1 MSVQVEN
8 LEKNMAKLT
17 VEIPE
22 ADFEKAIE
30 SVYLKN
36 KNKFSVP
43 GFRKGKVPRK
53 MIEKMYGVGVF
64 YEDAFN
70 EVLPKSYEEAAKES
84 GLVITSE
91 PNFAIVQMEPGKPV
105 IYTATVATKPDVTLG
120 EYKGLEVP
128 KADVDVTEDEVLT
141 EIKKEQEKNATQE
154 VVDRPI
160 VSGDIAIIDFKG
172 FVDGV
177 AFEGGEGEGYA
188 LTIGSGQFIPGFE
201 DQLIGKKGGED
212 VDVNVTF
219 PTPYQTKELE
229 GKDALFKVSI
239 QEVKEKK
246 YPELD
251 DEFASEVSEFE
262 TLDEYKADVK
272 KKLEDRKAAN
282 AKREKENVVV
292 EKAVAGA
299 TMEIPL
305 PMINTRAKQL
315 VDDFSMR
322 LQQQGLNLQQYMQY
336 TGLQQ
341 KQLMDDMTEQA
352 KKNIESRLVLEAVAA
367 AEGLSA
373 TEEEVQKS
381 IADMAASYGMD
392 AETLSKYIGEDEKKQ
407 MAEDVAVQKA
417 IDFLVENSKE
427 V

>member
-128 KADVDVTEDEVLT
+128 KADVDVTEDEVLA

-160 VSGDIAIIDFKG
+160 ESGDIAIIDFKG

-219 PTPYQTKELE
+219 PTPYQAKELE

-282 AKREKENVVV
+282 AKREKENVVI

-322 LQQQGLNLQQYMQY
+322 LQQQGLNMQQYMQY

-352 KKNIESRLVLEAVAA
+352 KKSIESRLVLEAVAA

>member
-352 KKNIESRLVLEAVAA
+352 KKNIESRLVLEAVAV

>member
-128 KADVDVTEDEVLT
+128 KADVDVTEDEVLA

-160 VSGDIAIIDFKG
+160 ESGDIAIIDFKG

-177 AFEGGEGEGYA
+177 AFEGGKGEGYA

-219 PTPYQTKELE
+219 PTPYQAKELE

-282 AKREKENVVV
+282 AKREKENVVI

-352 KKNIESRLVLEAVAA
+352 KKSIESRLVLEAVAA

>member
-128 KADVDVTEDEVLT
+128 KADVDVTEDEVLA

-160 VSGDIAIIDFKG
+160 ESGDIAIIDFKG

-282 AKREKENVVV
+282 AKREKENVVI

-322 LQQQGLNLQQYMQY
+322 LQQQGLNMQQYMQY

-352 KKNIESRLVLEAVAA
+352 KKSIESRLVLEAVAA

>member
-128 KADVDVTEDEVLT
+128 KADVDVTEDEVLA

-219 PTPYQTKELE
+219 PTPYQAKELE

-367 AEGLSA
+367 AEGLTA

-417 IDFLVENSKE
+417 VDFLVENSKE

>member
-128 KADVDVTEDEVLT
+128 KADVDVTEDEVLA

-160 VSGDIAIIDFKG
+160 ESGDIAIIDFKG

-219 PTPYQTKELE
+219 PTPYQAKELE

-282 AKREKENVVV
+282 AKREKENVVI

-352 KKNIESRLVLEAVAA
+352 KKSIESRLVLEAVAA

>member
-128 KADVDVTEDEVLT
+128 KADVDVTEDEVLA

-160 VSGDIAIIDFKG
+160 ESGDIAIIDFKG

-177 AFEGGEGEGYA
+177 AFENGEGEGYA

-219 PTPYQTKELE
+219 PTPYQAKELE

-282 AKREKENVVV
+282 AKREKENVVI

-352 KKNIESRLVLEAVAA
+352 KKSIESRLVLEAVAA

>member
-128 KADVDVTEDEVLT
+128 KADVEVTEDEVLA

-160 VSGDIAIIDFKG
+160 ESGDIAIIDFKG

-219 PTPYQTKELE
+219 PTPYQAKELE

-272 KKLEDRKAAN
+272 KKLEDRKATN
-282 AKREKENVVV
+282 AKHEKENVVV

-305 PMINTRAKQL
+305 PMINTRAKQM

-417 IDFLVENSKE
+417 VDFLVENSKE
-427 V
+427 I